1 VVYDYAHLEKFEK
14 KIQSRWMI
22 SVFQIAQENMA
33 KDTYDLSLTIQQ
45 YWGKLSTLVDSPMAY
60 EESNNLAILL
70 KAMDV
75 HIDMEGLS
83 FAESLYEHLSLHHR
97 LLKNQCLVLVQAR
110 SILSKEELLQLYK
123 MASYEKWNL
132 LLLEATQQE
141 RISEYEKYRLFD
153 KDLCELILEE

>member
-1 VVYDYAHLEKFEK
+1 MQKFFPVVDVMILQLEYVNKFIGHQK
-14 KIQSRWMI
+14 RKI
-22 SVFQIAQENMA
+22 
-33 KDTYDLSLTIQQ
+33 TY
-45 YWGKLSTLVDSPMAY
+45 VP
-60 EESNNLAILL
+60 
-70 KAMDV
+70 
-75 HIDMEGLS
+75 IDMEGLS